1 MGHRLPV
8 VPSLC
13 MFLTYLKLS
22 GEAAALPGDPR
33 SPLSTS
39 GHTHRAEYQQSC
51 LPWDP
56 ELSSLRQMCS
66 SGAPAGASFPG
77 ETEAW

>member
-1 MGHRLPV
+1 MGYRSPV

-13 MFLTYLKLS
+13 MFPAYLKLS

-39 GHTHRAEYQQSC
+39 GPIHRAEYQQSY

-56 ELSSLRQMCS
+56 ELSNLRQMCS
-66 SGAPAGASFPG
+66 PGAPAGASFPG
-77 ETEAW
+77 GN